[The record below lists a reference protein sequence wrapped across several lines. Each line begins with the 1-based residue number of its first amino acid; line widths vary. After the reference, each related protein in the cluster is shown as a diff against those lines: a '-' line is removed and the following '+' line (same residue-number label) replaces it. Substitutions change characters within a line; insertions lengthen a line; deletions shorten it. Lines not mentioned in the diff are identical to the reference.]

1 MDAPSSRLTILFAG
15 LGLGASAITGILL
28 LDRLGAADSGVVLL
42 LELLTVPAMLLVAFG
57 ISDSSS
63 LSEH

>member
-1 MDAPSSRLTILFAG
+1 MDAPSSRLTILFVG
-15 LGLGASAITGILL
+15 LGLGGSAIAGIVM